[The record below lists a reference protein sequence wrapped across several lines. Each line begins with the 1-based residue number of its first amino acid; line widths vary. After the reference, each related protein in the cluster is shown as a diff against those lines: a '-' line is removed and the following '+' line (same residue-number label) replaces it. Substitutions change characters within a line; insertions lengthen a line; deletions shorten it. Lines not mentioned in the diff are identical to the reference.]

1 MTQEEVTAQIALRTA
16 AIAALE
22 AIAALAAT
30 LPTADA
36 VALAKAVH
44 TPRGSALTLTITR
57 GRDSRFELAIVGAL
71 GRRRVLAMCDAA
83 RDPSPTEE
91 SS

>member
-1 MTQEEVTAQIALRTA
+1 MTHEELAAQIALRTA

-36 VALAKAVH
+36 VALAKAVD
-44 TPRGSALTLTITR
+44 TRCGITLTLTIRR
-57 GRDSRFELAIVGAL
+57 GRDSSFELAIAGAL
-71 GRRRVLAMCDAA
+71 GRRRVLASCIAV
-83 RDPSPTEE
+83 RDLPTQQETL
-91 SS
+91 